1 MDRGLFIALEGI
13 DGAGTTTQAELLE
26 KWLKSKGYKVHLTR
40 EPTTWII
47 GGIIRAVLTDD
58 LKLSD
63 KVLTMLFA
71 ADRLH
76 HVEKEIIPLLQK
88 GVFIVCDRYFLSN
101 LAYHWNEY
109 PKEWLIEL
117 ERFAILPDV
126 TFLLDIPAEVSL
138 ERIGKSRFEVTL
150 YEKLDKLRKVRENY
164 LELAKVYPNIVII
177 DGTKSIEEVHKEITQ
192 KLQEMFNL

>member
-1 MDRGLFIALEGI
+1 
-13 DGAGTTTQAELLE
+13 
-26 KWLKSKGYKVHLTR
+26 
-40 EPTTWII
+40 
-47 GGIIRAVLTDD
+47 
-58 LKLSD
+58 
-63 KVLTMLFA
+63 MLFA

-88 GVFIVCDRYFLSN
+88 GVFVVCDRYFLSN

-117 ERFAILPDV
+117 ERFAVLPDV

-150 YEKLDKLRKVRENY
+150 YEKLDKLRKVRKNY
-164 LELAKVYPNIVII
+164 LELARMYPNIVII
-177 DGTKSIEEVHKEITQ
+177 DGTKPIEEVHKEITK